1 MKKRYLSFNEHLK
14 KVFNTRVHK
23 IPVNAG
29 FYCPNKDGTF
39 SSKGCIFCDEYG
51 SGPIYN
57 KNISITEQILQGIE
71 IKKKRFGAEK
81 FIVYFQA
88 HTNTY
93 TSREILAK
101 YIDEALKIKDVA
113 GISIGTRPDCL
124 PDEMFNLIDETSKK
138 TYLWL
143 ELGLQS
149 IHLKSLKF
157 LNRNHTFSDFLN
169 SFLEA
174 KRRNIRV
181 CVHVILGIP
190 GEDKEEM
197 LETAKVLNLLKIDG
211 IKIHPL
217 HVLKNTELE
226 KLYLKNKVKLL
237 EKEEYVNLVC
247 DFIEYLHPETVIQ
260 RLTGE
265 RERELFVDPEWLLNK
280 TEILNSIDNEL
291 VRRNSYQGCRNIGK
305 I

>member
-1 MKKRYLSFNEHLK
+1 MKKRYFSFNEHLK

-23 IPVNAG
+23 IPVDAG

-51 SGPIYN
+51 SGPIN
-57 KNISITEQILQGIE
+57 KKNVSITDQIIQGIE
-71 IKKKRFGAEK
+71 AKKRRFGAEK
-81 FIVYFQA
+81 FIVYFQS

-101 YIDEALKIKDVA
+101 YIDEALKIKNVV

-124 PDEMFNLIDETSKK
+124 PDEIFDLLDEISKK
-138 TYLWL
+138 TYFWL

-149 IHLKSLKF
+149 IHLRSLKS
-157 LNRNHTFSDFLN
+157 LNRNHNFSDFLK
-169 SFLEA
+169 SYLEA
-174 KRRNIRV
+174 KKRNIRV

-190 GEDKEEM
+190 GEEKEET
-197 LETAKVLNLLKIDG
+197 LETARVLNLLKTDG

-226 KLYLKNKVKLL
+226 KLYTNNEVKLL
-237 EKEEYVNLVC
+237 GKEEYVSLVC
-247 DFIEYLHPETVIQ
+247 DFIEYLYPETVIQ

-265 RERELFVDPEWLLNK
+265 REKELFVAPEWLLNK
-280 TEILNSIDNEL
+280 SEILNSIDNEL
-291 VRRNSYQGCRNIGK
+291 ARRNSYQGCRNIGK